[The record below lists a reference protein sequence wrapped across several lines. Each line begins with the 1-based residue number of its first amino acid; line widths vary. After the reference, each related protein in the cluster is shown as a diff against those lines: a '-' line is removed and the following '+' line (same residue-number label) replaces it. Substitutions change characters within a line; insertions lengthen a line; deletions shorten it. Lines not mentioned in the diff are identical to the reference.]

1 MKGFCLSLEIKQF
14 EIFCGTG
21 GVGKTTL
28 ATSRAIQLASTGKK
42 VLLITIDPA
51 KRLKDLLGLKDADV
65 GEVQEISF
73 EDTTLHA
80 LLMSSQHTIKR
91 MAQHHDA
98 KELESNKIVGI
109 LTKPYGGMNEILS
122 LIEVQMQFEKRI
134 YDSIILDTPPGS
146 HFLDFLKGASK
157 INHFFD
163 QSFIDI
169 FQYVTNKS
177 EKKGFN
183 LINKVIS
190 SGIKKLLDYLYKVT
204 GAEFIENFIEAIR
217 IIYDSKEAFLKGIAL
232 QEQFKD
238 KSKSNWFLVTSVE
251 QGKIY
256 EALEIKHHA
265 IHYFHDDHFLLL
277 NKCLEEELSNW
288 NPTDESHL
296 RYQQKALLR
305 ESELKKSMN
314 EIFNNVLYFKDI
326 ADVSPHEQVKQLIKN
341 WDEQ

>member
-1 MKGFCLSLEIKQF
+1 LSLEIKQF

-28 ATSRAIQLASTGKK
+28 ATSRAIYLAGKGK
-42 VLLITIDPA
+42 NILLITIDPA
-51 KRLKDLLGLKDADV
+51 KRLKDLLGLQEQDV
-65 GEVQEISF
+65 GEVKRITF
-73 EDTTLHA
+73 EGVELDA

-91 MAQHHDA
+91 MARDINS
-98 KELESNKIVGI
+98 KDLESNKIISI

-122 LIEVQMQFEKRI
+122 LIEVQMQNEKNI
-134 YDSIILDTPPGS
+134 YDAIVLDTPPGS

-177 EKKGFN
+177 EKKRFSI
-183 LINKVIS
+183 INKVIS
-190 SGIKKLLDYLYKVT
+190 SGVNKLLEYLYRVT
-204 GAEFIENFIEAIR
+204 GAEFIENFIEAIK
-217 IIYDSKEAFLKGIAL
+217 IIYDSKGAFLKGFAL

-238 KSKSNWFLVTSVE
+238 RSKSNWFLVTSVE

-265 IHYFHDDHFLLL
+265 RHYFHEDHYLLL

-288 NPTDESHL
+288 NPTDDSHL

-305 ESELKKSMN
+305 ERELKKSMN
-314 EIFNNVLYFKDI
+314 EIFNNVIYFQDI
-326 ADVSPHEQVKQLIKN
+326 ADVSPNEQVRQLIRN
-341 WDEQ
+341 WDQT